1 LAVAPVTVSATA
13 AEMATGGFRKWVVAS
28 AALAACAAICFPP
41 KADAIERRQFAAL
54 HRAAKDM
61 QGATVVG
68 VSYSRFSELAKILAI
83 ELLAA
88 KDRVGSEEDREL
100 VSLYAQ
106 AGLAYGD
113 SLTLWR
119 EKIERKSSQVSSTS
133 PRITP
138 LISRY
143 RIPLGGAS
151 AADQV
156 DADSAIRLIWTAGNK
171 ALRKAELRYDGRE
184 HELAA
189 VLEAEKRAEAERAA
203 AEQSRAAEEAEH
215 QRALTEQVAEE
226 FDRAE
231 REAKRPKPF
240 EASVG
245 NWTCPRGYVVRRGR
259 CLADE
264 EIARSPRAEMGR

>member
-1 LAVAPVTVSATA
+1 LAVAPVTVPATA

-28 AALAACAAICFPP
+28 AALAACAALCFPP
-41 KADAIERRQFAAL
+41 KADAIERQFAAL
-54 HRAAKDM
+54 NRAAKAM

-88 KDRVGSEEDREL
+88 KDRVESEEDREL

-113 SLTLWR
+113 SLTIWR
-119 EKIERKSSQVSSTS
+119 EKIERRDSRVSSTS
-133 PRITP
+133 PSIRP

-143 RIPLGGAS
+143 RIPLGGGV
-151 AADQV
+151 AADQI
-156 DADSAIRLIWTAGNK
+156 DADSAIRVIWIAGNQ

-184 HELAA
+184 RELAA
-189 VLEAEKRAEAERAA
+189 VLEAERRMEAEHAAVELRRA
-203 AEQSRAAEEAEH
+203 AEQAEH
-215 QRALTEQVAEE
+215 QRALMEQVAEE

-259 CLADE
+259 CLSDD
-264 EIARSPRAEMGR
+264 EIAHLPRTEMGK